1 MSVVTV
7 CMEHFDGKTD
17 MEGLWDPPDTL
28 RTPQTPPR
36 QSPKMF
42 WTLRPLCRRDWVSW
56 ELCSV
61 VLWMHHLQS
70 IHCITMLHN
79 SYFLWKVFSQELEVM
94 TPPHISGTHWHSPI
108 KCRKVFWN
116 ILSWCEFLAGGS
128 QVRQAVCGGDGS
140 REYGSQPHRFGLD
153 ASPSNHQKIDLAPH
167 GKLIPFLHCGRRF
180 PNNGDPPVGLA
191 DSQDVHLFKGR
202 GRGGG
207 PSGVAL
213 TVFPNNLRHSEKVF
227 GQLQYQTTINLRR
240 HLQI

>member
-7 CMEHFDGKTD
+7 SMEHFDGKTD

-36 QSPKMF
+36 QSPKKF
-42 WTLRPLCRRDWVSW
+42 WTPRPLYRRDWVKP
-56 ELCSV
+56 EQCSLV
-61 VLWMHHLQS
+61 NASPAEHPLHNDV
-70 IHCITMLHN
+70 IHN

-108 KCRKVFWN
+108 KCKKVFWN
-116 ILSWCEFLAGGS
+116 ILSWCAFLAGCS
-128 QVRQAVCGGDGS
+128 HSDVRQAVCGGDGS

-153 ASPSNHQKIDLAPH
+153 ASPSNHQKIDVAPH
-167 GKLIPFLHCGRRF
+167 GKLIPFLHCGRWF

-207 PSGVAL
+207 LSRV
-213 TVFPNNLRHSEKVF
+213 T
-227 GQLQYQTTINLRR
+227 
-240 HLQI
+240 